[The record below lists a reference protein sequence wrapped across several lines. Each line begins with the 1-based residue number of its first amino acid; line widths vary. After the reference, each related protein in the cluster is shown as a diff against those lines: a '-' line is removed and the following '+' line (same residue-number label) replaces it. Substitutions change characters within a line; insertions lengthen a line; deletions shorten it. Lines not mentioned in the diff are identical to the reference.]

1 MKTRLIM
8 SRTNIVLDDDLVK
21 NCMNATGIR
30 TKKSLVDYA
39 LKELLRKNKQKRLLD
54 LQGKINWTGDLKE
67 MRKGRS

>member
-1 MKTRLIM
+1 M

-21 NCMNATGIR
+21 NCMNATGIK

>member
-1 MKTRLIM
+1 M

-21 NCMNATGIR
+21 NCMNATGIK

-54 LQGKINWTGDLKE
+54 LQGKINWAGDLKE

>member
-21 NCMNATGIR
+21 NCMNATGIK

>member
-1 MKTRLIM
+1 M

>member
-1 MKTRLIM
+1 M

-21 NCMNATGIR
+21 NCMDATGIK